1 MPAIRNIIFATGIAA
16 LSAIAAV
23 GTQAIAG
30 GPGGPFGAEMTRFA
44 QALDLSEDQEHMVA
58 EMREAGRAHIQ
69 ASRIG
74 KQQDKE
80 DIREMLSQESLDAD
94 VVHGLIDERID
105 EMASFAHDMADKFIA
120 LHATLDADQRATL
133 IEKMEAAG
141 ERHEERRR
149 RHIEQRSMHSDQ

>member
-1 MPAIRNIIFATGIAA
+1 MPAIRNIIFAIGGAA
-16 LSAIAAV
+16 LGAIATV

-30 GPGGPFGAEMTRFA
+30 SPGGPFGTDVARFA
-44 QALDLSEDQEHMVA
+44 QALDLSEDQESMVA
-58 EMREAGRAHIQ
+58 EMREAGRAHMQ
-69 ASRIG
+69 ASRSG
-74 KQQDKE
+74 KQRDKQDIQK
-80 DIREMLSQESLDAD
+80 MLSQESLDAD
-94 VVHGLIDERID
+94 VVHSMIDERID

-149 RHIEQRSMHSDQ
+149 RYIEQRSMHSDQ